1 MTELFEAD
9 LIEESSVV
17 DADDIVDLVVT
28 AEAEPVFLDARR
40 RLEKILEDRRLREEI
55 DDFLD

>member
-40 RLEKILEDRRLREEI
+40 RLEKILEDRRLR
-55 DDFLD
+55 